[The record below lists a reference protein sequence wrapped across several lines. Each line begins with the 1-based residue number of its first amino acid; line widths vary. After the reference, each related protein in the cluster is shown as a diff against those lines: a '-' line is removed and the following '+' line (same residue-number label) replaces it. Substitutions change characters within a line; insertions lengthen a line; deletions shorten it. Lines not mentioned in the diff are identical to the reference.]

1 MTKIKTLLILFST
14 FYILFSISAASAASI
29 LPSGLVPCGR
39 CEQFKTDTDSEGHS
53 VTTCVKPSVGATSD
67 QANPCTVCD
76 FFVLLKN
83 IINLI
88 LLIFA
93 SLATLAVIYI
103 AFLFMFSGGSPA
115 KITDAKG
122 KLLLVVI
129 GIFWVLGSW
138 LVLNTILNLVIDK
151 SVFPWPWNQ
160 VNCTVSKPTIPYSAS
175 KVSGGIGTGNSDDSI
190 FGGGSSGGGGA
201 RRGWE
206 GLTLSEQEAR
216 KQLQQAGITI
226 NKNSC
231 PMGTSYQNVSGGCT
245 SLNGVKTSTIEK
257 AIQLKNEC
265 NCAIE
270 ITGGTELGHAQGE
283 TSHASGNKLDFGL
296 NSTLNQYIQSN
307 FTPIGVRSDGAIQY
321 RAPDGTL
328 YAREGDHW
336 DVTVISL

>member
-1 MTKIKTLLILFST
+1 M
-14 FYILFSISAASAASI
+14 
-29 LPSGLVPCGR
+29 
-39 CEQFKTDTDSEGHS
+39 
-53 VTTCVKPSVGATSD
+53 
-67 QANPCTVCD
+67 CTVCD
-76 FFVLLKN
+76 FFVLIQN
-83 IINLI
+83 IINF
-88 LLIFA
+88 LLYAFA

-201 RRGWE
+201 TRSFE
-206 GLTLSEQEAR
+206 LNEQQAR
-216 KQLQQAGITI
+216 SKLQQAGILI
-226 NKNSC
+226 NKSAC
-231 PMGTSYQNVSGGCT
+231 PSGASYQNVSGGCT
-245 SLNGVKTSTIEK
+245 SLDGVKTSTIEE

-265 NCAIE
+265 NCALV
-270 ITGGTELGHAQGE
+270 ITGGTELGHAQG
-283 TSHASGNKLDFGL
+283 TISHASGNKLDFGL

-321 RAPDGTL
+321 RATDGTL

>member
-1 MTKIKTLLILFST
+1 MKLEAYKTKLIFAAILLFSIFLFST
-14 FYILFSISAASAASI
+14 SAFAA
-29 LPSGLVPCGR
+29 GLIPCGGPTEKM
-39 CEQFKTDTDSEGHS
+39 CDI
-53 VTTCVKPSVGATSD
+53 
-67 QANPCTVCD
+67 CD

-201 RRGWE
+201 TRSFE
-206 GLTLSEQEAR
+206 LNEQQAR
-216 KQLQQAGITI
+216 SKLQQAGILI
-226 NKNSC
+226 NKSAC
-231 PMGTSYQNVSGGCT
+231 PSGASYQNVSGGCT
-245 SLNGVKTSTIEK
+245 SLDGVKTSTIEE

-265 NCAIE
+265 NCALV
-270 ITGGTELGHAQGE
+270 ITGGTELGHAQG
-283 TSHASGNKLDFGL
+283 TISHASGNKLDFGL

>member
-1 MTKIKTLLILFST
+1 MKLEAYKTKLIFAAILLFSIFLFST
-14 FYILFSISAASAASI
+14 SAFAA
-29 LPSGLVPCGR
+29 GLIPCGGPTEKM
-39 CEQFKTDTDSEGHS
+39 CDI
-53 VTTCVKPSVGATSD
+53 
-67 QANPCTVCD
+67 CD

-270 ITGGTELGHAQGE
+270 ITGGTEQGHAQGAL
-283 TSHASGNKLDFGL
+283 SHSGGYKLDFQP
-296 NSTLNQYIQSN
+296 NSALDSYIQKN
-307 FTPIGVRSDGAIQY
+307 FIYIGYRGDGAKQY
-321 RAPDGTL
+321 RALDGSI
-328 YAREGDHW
+328 YAREGNHW
-336 DVTVISL
+336 DTTFAQ

>member
-1 MTKIKTLLILFST
+1 MKLETYNTKLIFTAILLFSIFLFST
-14 FYILFSISAASAASI
+14 PVSAA
-29 LPSGLVPCGR
+29 GLIPCGGPTEKM
-39 CEQFKTDTDSEGHS
+39 CDI
-53 VTTCVKPSVGATSD
+53 
-67 QANPCTVCD
+67 CD

-93 SLATLAVIYI
+93 SLATLMAIYI

-201 RRGWE
+201 TRSFE
-206 GLTLSEQEAR
+206 LNEQQAR
-216 KQLQQAGITI
+216 SKLQQAGILI
-226 NKNSC
+226 NKSAC
-231 PMGTSYQNVSGGCT
+231 PSGASYQNVSGGCT
-245 SLNGVKTSTIEK
+245 SLDGVKTSTIEE

-265 NCAIE
+265 NCALV
-270 ITGGTELGHAQGE
+270 ITGGTELGHAQG
-283 TSHASGNKLDFGL
+283 TISHASGNKLDFGL